1 MTRLFDDE
9 EWNYNF
15 AVIPIMVMFTI
26 FIVWASLS
34 ELDEVVRG
42 DGKVVPSG
50 QTKILQ
56 HLEGGIIANI
66 LVKEG
71 DVVKQGE
78 VIYELTQAFFD
89 ADLKTK
95 DIELK
100 SLQAKAI
107 RISRQIEFKESVNF
121 PGYLESS
128 IPDIVN
134 NERQIFD
141 EDQRSN
147 LQKVS
152 IAEDQLQQKILKYKD
167 LESKKESLSLE
178 LKLANENMKILD
190 KMYKKQVVSKQEY
203 LKELQLKQSLITK
216 ITDIATTL
224 PIVTEEINEAKGKV
238 KAVKSEI
245 KSKYLR
251 EYSEVKV
258 KINTLEQMASADI
271 DRNKRQAI
279 VSPVNGTVQKLYFY
293 TVGGIIKSGDKVAE
307 ITPANDSLI
316 IEAKIKTSDRALI
329 WAGQDVKIGITAYDT
344 SKYGLLEGKVLFISS
359 DTQTDS
365 ADARVSYYLVRI
377 QATREEFAPD
387 MPILPGM
394 VANVNILTGK
404 KTIMEYI
411 IKPLKDISMNSL
423 GEQ

>member
-216 ITDIATTL
+216 ITDIDTSL

-365 ADARVSYYLVRI
+365 ADNRVSYYLVRI

>member
-26 FIVWASLS
+26 FIIWASFS

-71 DVVKQGE
+71 DAVKKGDI
-78 VIYELTQAFFD
+78 IYELTQAFFD

-107 RISRQIEFKESVNF
+107 RLARQSEFRESVSF
-121 PGYLESS
+121 PSHLESS

-134 NERQIFD
+134 NERQIFE

-147 LQKVS
+147 LQKIG
-152 IAEDQLQQKILKYKD
+152 IAEDQLQQKVLKYKD
-167 LESKKESLSLE
+167 LEAKKESLSLE
-178 LKLANENMKILD
+178 LQLVNENMKILD

-203 LKELQLKQSLITK
+203 VKELQLKQSLLTK
-216 ITDIATTL
+216 ITDIDTNL
-224 PIVTEEINEAKGKV
+224 PIVTEEINEAKGKL
-238 KAVKSEI
+238 KAVKSEL
-245 KSKYLR
+245 KAKYLR

-279 VSPVNGTVQKLYFY
+279 VSPVDGVVQKLHFY
-293 TVGGIIKSGDKVAE
+293 TVGGIVKSGDKVAE

-344 SKYGLLEGKVLFISS
+344 SKFGLLEGKVLFISS
-359 DTQTDS
+359 DTQTDP
-365 ADARVSYYLVRI
+365 ADTRVSYYLVRI
-377 QATREEFAPD
+377 QASREEFAPD

-394 VANVNILTGK
+394 IANVNILTGK

-411 IKPLKDISMNSL
+411 IKPLKDISMHSL
-423 GEQ
+423 TEK